1 MCLNHFYNKQ
11 TKNRSIMAN
20 SQKVRDAKR
29 AYAEK
34 MTAEYAKKG
43 QPGAVIVMPEFME
56 DEDGSVHQLPE
67 DFVTARGDK
76 GFGYMQLYSAT
87 TEFQK
92 GVQYDVVRAC
102 LQRGRATSLQ
112 TQYKAGMNIGGKIVS
127 EDTLTPP
134 NAANPLQD
142 LKFGSEALRTAGI
155 PMKVGDKPIYNIRYW
170 EPTGTAHDIRIE
182 HTNQLELEAFT
193 AQSGKA
199 NTGAIQNAAVNMLA
213 GKNSTPP
220 ADDVDV
226 EELNEELEE
235 LKAIPVAQRNAAQKA
250 RIKDIKA
257 ILETVGA

>member
-1 MCLNHFYNKQ
+1 
-11 TKNRSIMAN
+11 MAN

-43 QPGAVIVMPEFME
+43 QSGAVIVMPEFME

-102 LQRGRATSLQ
+102 LQRGRVTSLQ
-112 TQYKAGMNIGGKIVS
+112 TQYKAGMNLGGRIVS
-127 EDTLTPP
+127 EDTMTPP
-134 NAANPLQD
+134 NAANLLQD
-142 LKFGSEALRTAGI
+142 LKFSSEALRTAGI
-155 PMKVGDKPIYNIRYW
+155 PMKVESKDPADPTKKIVKPIYNIRYW
-170 EPTGTAHDIRIE
+170 EPTGTAHDVRIE

-199 NTGAIQNAAVNMLA
+199 NSGAMQNAAANMLA
-213 GKNSTPP
+213 GTGK
-220 ADDVDV
+220 
-226 EELNEELEE
+226 
-235 LKAIPVAQRNAAQKA
+235 
-250 RIKDIKA
+250 
-257 ILETVGA
+257 